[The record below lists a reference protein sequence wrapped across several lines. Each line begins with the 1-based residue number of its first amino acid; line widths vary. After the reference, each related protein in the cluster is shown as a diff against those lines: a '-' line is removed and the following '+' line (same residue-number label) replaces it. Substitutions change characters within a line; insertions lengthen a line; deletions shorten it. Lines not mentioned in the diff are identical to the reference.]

1 MTILKPFRF
10 IPGIEI
16 EAKALEILGAMERTP
31 NYVPKWPLD
40 ASRVAEFL
48 GLDVVWDRIEPDR
61 WGAIAARILPLEQ
74 LIEINESI
82 PQLREG
88 FGEST
93 IAHEIGHWV
102 LHIDR
107 LAIQRYSRLGEKG
120 IKIQVDPLLCRN
132 TKDLQGIEWQAQYF
146 AGCLLMPQYILA
158 KLKQGRDLSKWHH
171 LYQMAEKL
179 GVTISNLTHRL
190 QDLGWIKIGAC
201 TRGSLGDSSR
211 EIYLPS
217 AAPGSSHLIS
227 VTS

>member
-16 EAKALEILGAMERTP
+16 EAKALEILAAMERTDHYAP
-31 NYVPKWPLD
+31 EWPLD

-48 GLDVVWDRIEPDR
+48 GLDVVWDRIEPDG
-61 WGAIAARILPLEQ
+61 WGAIAARILPLEG
-74 LIEINESI
+74 LIEINECI
-82 PQLREG
+82 PQQRRGG

-107 LAIQRYSRLGEKG
+107 QAIQRYCRLGEKG
-120 IKIQVDPLLCRN
+120 IHIQVDPLLCRN
-132 TKDLQGIEWQAQYF
+132 AKDLLGIEWQAQYF

-158 KLKQGRDLSKWHH
+158 KLKQGRNLSKWHH
-171 LYQMAEKL
+171 LYQMAEEL

-190 QDLGWIKIGAC
+190 QDLGWIRIGTP
-201 TRGSLGDSSR
+201 TRGSQSDRSR
-211 EIYLPS
+211 QIYLPQ
-217 AAPGSSHLIS
+217 AAPG
-227 VTS
+227 